1 MKEGGGV
8 LRAPLIMYSVVLP
21 PQHCRGLWKDLPH
34 ASIMYLA
41 IVFDQGICIVVRKGV
56 GSVGENL
63 GEI

>member
-1 MKEGGGV
+1 
-8 LRAPLIMYSVVLP
+8 MYSVVLQ
-21 PQHCRGLWKDLPH
+21 PQHCRGLCEDFPH

-56 GSVGENL
+56 GSVGANL

>member
-1 MKEGGGV
+1 MKEGGGG
-8 LRAPLIMYSVVLP
+8 ASCSSHNDSVVLP

-56 GSVGENL
+56 RSVGDNL